1 MEYAMRK
8 LAEDKLIIL
17 YLVQKMG
24 ISLSNSEICQFLLTK
39 EYIDYFTAQE
49 YLAELVEAFW
59 LEKAKERNHTRYVL
73 TEDGEDVINYFE
85 HHIPTSIKEEIT
97 TYANENNKRIRAEYA
112 VTAHYFPES
121 NGDFLV
127 KCSLCDDNGGILMEI
142 SAAVV
147 SREQAQQA
155 CKNWRKNVST
165 LYGSFLTTLV
175 SSESKQKQSE
185 ETAKKKH

>member
-1 MEYAMRK
+1 MRK
-8 LAEDKLIIL
+8 LAENKLIIL

-24 ISLSNSEICQFLLTK
+24 ISLTNSEICQFLLTK

-49 YLAELVEAFW
+49 YLAELVDALW
-59 LEKAKERNHTRYVL
+59 LEKMKEHNHTRYVL

-85 HHIPTSIKEEIT
+85 NHIPGSIKEEIT
-97 TYANENNKRIRAEYA
+97 EYANENNKRIRAEYA

-127 KCSLCDDNGGILMEI
+127 KCGLCDDNGSVLMEI

-147 SREQAQQA
+147 SREQAQQV

-175 SSESKQKQSE
+175 SSD
-185 ETAKKKH
+185 TNKKKSEDNTK